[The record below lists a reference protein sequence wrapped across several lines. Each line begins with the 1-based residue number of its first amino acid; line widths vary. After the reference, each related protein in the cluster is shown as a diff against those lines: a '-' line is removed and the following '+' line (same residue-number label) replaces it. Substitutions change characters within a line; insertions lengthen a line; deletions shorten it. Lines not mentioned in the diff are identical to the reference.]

1 MGNMYIALQAL
12 MNGLQLEFITPPP
25 ISKRTLE
32 LGVKYSPEFVC
43 MPMKINLGNFIEA
56 LEMGADTI
64 VMGGGWGPCRFGYYA
79 QIEKEILQELGYDFQ
94 MLVLEAPDS
103 KLKILLR
110 QLQSLGQNVSLW
122 QALKSIKFAWDK
134 LNAVEQVEKGLEYF
148 LPRAVHPDQVERIYQ
163 QGLEEIIA
171 ARNADQSFKMARQ
184 AVQSM
189 QKLELKSQA
198 PLKIGLV
205 GEIYTVLE
213 PAANYEIIKML
224 GRLGVEVKRTIYMSD
239 WVNDHLLGGHVKPS
253 VRSQLIASA
262 RPYLNYWV
270 GGHGQETVGTT
281 VAMARQ
287 GCDGIIQIGPLT
299 CMPEIVAQTI
309 LPLVSEKEGI
319 PCMTLWFDELTG
331 TAGIQTRLEAFIDMV
346 SRRKYTAGYVKEA

>member
-1 MGNMYIALQAL
+1 MT
-12 MNGLQLEFITPPP
+12 GLQLEFVTPPP

-79 QIEKEILQELGYDFQ
+79 QIEKEILQDLGYDFQ
-94 MLVLEAPDS
+94 MLVLEAPDT
-103 KLKILLR
+103 KFKILLK
-110 QLQSLGQNVSLW
+110 QLRSLGQNVSLL
-122 QALKSIKFAWDK
+122 QALRSIKFAWDK
-134 LNAVEQVEKGLEYF
+134 LNAVEQLEKGLEYY
-148 LPRAVHPDQVERIYQ
+148 LPRAIQWIQVERIYQ

-171 ARNADQSFKMARQ
+171 AATGAQSFQIARQ
-184 AVQSM
+184 SVQNM
-189 QKLELKSQA
+189 QKLDLKTDE

-213 PAANYEIIKML
+213 PASNYEIIKTL
-224 GRLGVEVKRTIYMSD
+224 GRLGVEVKRMIYISD
-239 WVNDHLLGGHVKPS
+239 WVNDHILGGHAKSSTRNLV
-253 VRSQLIASA
+253 LDNAS
-262 RPYLNYWV
+262 PYLNYWV

-309 LPLVSEKEGI
+309 LPLVSEKEEI

-346 SRRKYTAGYVKEA
+346 SRRKNTVSYVKEA